1 MQPDIPLRSEDH
13 DLGVMY
19 YGVEPTSSALLY
31 PNNRPKGTTLDPL
44 LVFTIAVFILLVAVA
59 LLLSFVWTV

>member
-1 MQPDIPLRSEDH
+1 
-13 DLGVMY
+13 VMY